1 MKKLYLSILLATAL
15 TTPQTLFCAPPATRP
30 QTWTAQDALGRKIGT
45 TDQYGKPRK
54 NKVVGMFFVI
64 WHGVHGYDRPASNP
78 DNAVMV
84 PTAADSLSPY
94 DNQKII
100 DANPQNPQYGAE
112 HAMHHW
118 GEPYLGYY
126 VANDEWVIRK
136 HAQMLSDAGVDM
148 IMFDVTNQA
157 IYLPVVKQIC
167 DVYTKMRKEGNKT
180 PQISFIF
187 NTNAKE
193 TLENLFDNFYGKN
206 LYKELW
212 FRWKGKPLIF
222 CPPEGITPDMAGF
235 FTVRHSW
242 FCSAWDWFGD
252 GHDKCPW
259 ADIYPQKYGWHDRP
273 DKPEMIAVSPAT
285 HPIVTNDMKQVG
297 RSYHDGA
304 QPDKEHWRSGEGLCF
319 REQFERAMEVDGIHL
334 LLRLERVDGHAV
346 CQSGRHP

>member
-1 MKKLYLSILLATAL
+1 MKKTTISALLLSALLTAIG
-15 TTPQTLFCAPPATRP
+15 TEAPAQTKPD
-30 QTWTAQDALGRKIGT
+30 TWTAQDALGRKIGT

-193 TLENLFDNFYGKN
+193 TLENLFDSFYGKN

-319 REQFERAMEVDGIHL
+319 REQFERAMEVDPEFIYF
-334 LLRLERVDGHAV
+334 
-346 CQSGRHP
+346 SGWN

>member
-1 MKKLYLSILLATAL
+1 
-15 TTPQTLFCAPPATRP
+15 
-30 QTWTAQDALGRKIGT
+30 
-45 TDQYGKPRK
+45 
-54 NKVVGMFFVI
+54 MFFVI

-193 TLENLFDNFYGKN
+193 TLENLFDSFYGKN

-235 FTVRHSW
+235 FHRASFVVLLGMGLVRRRTRQMPVGGYL
-242 FCSAWDWFGD
+242 SAEIRLARPSRQTRD
-252 GHDKCPW
+252 
-259 ADIYPQKYGWHDRP
+259 DRGIARDAP
-273 DKPEMIAVSPAT
+273 D
-285 HPIVTNDMKQVG
+285 
-297 RSYHDGA
+297 RY
-304 QPDKEHWRSGEGLCF
+304 
-319 REQFERAMEVDGIHL
+319 ERHETGGTQL
-334 LLRLERVDGHAV
+334 
-346 CQSGRHP
+346 S

>member
-1 MKKLYLSILLATAL
+1 MTNRRRNDTISGGRKKT
-15 TTPQTLFCAPPATRP
+15 ATRP
-30 QTWTAQDALGRKIGT
+30 QTWTAQDALGRTIGST
-45 TDQYGKPRK
+45 EQYGAPRPGK
-54 NKVVGMFFVI
+54 TVGMFFVI
-64 WHGVHGYDRPASNP
+64 WHGTSGYDTYMKQLP
-78 DNAVMV
+78 DEGVRIPQ
-84 PTAADSLSPY
+84 PTDTLSPY

-193 TLENLFDNFYGKN
+193 TLDLG
-206 LYKELW
+206 EL
-212 FRWKGKPLIF
+212 GTIEATILDVS
-222 CPPEGITPDMAGF
+222 IT
-235 FTVRHSW
+235 
-242 FCSAWDWFGD
+242 
-252 GHDKCPW
+252 
-259 ADIYPQKYGWHDRP
+259 
-273 DKPEMIAVSPAT
+273 
-285 HPIVTNDMKQVG
+285 
-297 RSYHDGA
+297 
-304 QPDKEHWRSGEGLCF
+304 
-319 REQFERAMEVDGIHL
+319 
-334 LLRLERVDGHAV
+334 
-346 CQSGRHP
+346 